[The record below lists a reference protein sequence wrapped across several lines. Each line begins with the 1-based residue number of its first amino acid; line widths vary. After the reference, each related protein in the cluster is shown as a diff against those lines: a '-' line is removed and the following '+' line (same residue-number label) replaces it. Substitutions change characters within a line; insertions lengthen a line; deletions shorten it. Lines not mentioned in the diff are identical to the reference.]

1 MNDAPFFSGI
11 FACPSLATGLEEVAG
26 VAAGGGIFDRDTL
39 ADETL
44 TDEASLVGAL
54 SLLSYAYKS

>member
-1 MNDAPFFSGI
+1 MKEAPFFSGI

-26 VAAGGGIFDRDTL
+26 VVTGGGIFDRDTL

-44 TDEASLVGAL
+44 EDEASLVGAL
-54 SLLSYAYKS
+54 SLLS